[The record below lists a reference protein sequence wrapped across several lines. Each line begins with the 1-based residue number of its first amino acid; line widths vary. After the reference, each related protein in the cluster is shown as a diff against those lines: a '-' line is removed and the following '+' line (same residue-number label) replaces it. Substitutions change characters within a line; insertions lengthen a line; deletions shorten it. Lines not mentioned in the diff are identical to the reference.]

1 MLSIHCTEWYVLAQ
15 CLKLR
20 QRSSPDLLWYLL
32 ILAAPSAASLGPQG
46 LGGLQKPILVFSS
59 ACPLWQ
65 LQWVSKWS
73 KREQS
78 TLVMAETANQTQ
90 TFRNT
95 QVTSGWCTE
104 VVEDTNRTD
113 SQDRST
119 SETHRLSLGLG
130 TSRKSLIFKC
140 VFYIWVL
147 KSFLGLLLSGQT
159 RVPLRSLQPA
169 AQGYSSMSVPK
180 HFSLS
185 PSDHISSYLPL
196 KNEL

>member
-1 MLSIHCTEWYVLAQ
+1 
-15 CLKLR
+15 
-20 QRSSPDLLWYLL
+20 
-32 ILAAPSAASLGPQG
+32 
-46 LGGLQKPILVFSS
+46 
-59 ACPLWQ
+59 
-65 LQWVSKWS
+65 
-73 KREQS
+73 
-78 TLVMAETANQTQ
+78 MAETANQTQ

-130 TSRKSLIFKC
+130 TSRKSSIFKC

-196 KNEL
+196 KNKL